1 MLNLSIRRRKTRA
14 FAIAMCIVL
23 LFFMGLLRAK
33 ILVIT
38 RYIIENKA
46 FSQTLTIVQL
56 SDLHCEEF
64 GINNRVLVNAISSAE
79 PDLIV
84 MTGDIINK
92 DSSDDEVER
101 MLKLIKEL
109 AVMAPVYY
117 SIGNHEASYIDK
129 NGTGVLNE
137 IDAMGAVVLN
147 EKYEEIELNG
157 QWLRIGGVYG
167 YVLSSNQAN
176 GSEQAFMKDFT
187 NTDMPTILLS
197 HMSEGLLD
205 YDSIDSWHVDLVFS
219 GHTHGGQ
226 IRLPFVGGLFKPETG
241 WLPKY
246 SKGMFKRDESTVVL
260 SAGLGSSE
268 DIPRFNNPPEIVVA
282 TVESN

>member
-1 MLNLSIRRRKTRA
+1 
-14 FAIAMCIVL
+14 MCIVL

-64 GINNRVLVNAISSAE
+64 GINNSVLVNAISSAE

-167 YVLSSNQAN
+167 YVLSANQAN

-197 HMSEGLLD
+197 HTSEGLLD

-226 IRLPFVGGLFKPETG
+226 IRLPFVGGLFNPETG

-260 SAGLGSSE
+260 SSGLGSSE
-268 DIPRFNNPPEIVVA
+268 NIPRFNNPPEIVVV